1 MNGKSV
7 TKKSLLFL
15 FISLLV
21 TLAMFLLDPLATA
34 TNEALTVPIVVFI
47 VAGTFISLLL
57 AIVTLRSGKEKK
69 LIPLV
74 ALVIT
79 IFNVS
84 VISFFLYFGANFA

>member
-47 VAGTFISLLL
+47 VAGTIISLLL